1 MSYTKNDLQPSGL
14 NPGETAVT
22 LDDGTIVAVQATSSV
37 QDTSGSPVIA
47 ATARAIHAD
56 GTPVTLPDGSPVAS
70 AFQHTSC
77 AQEVTDAGGIANV
90 QKCVLMAVLGEDT
103 APMWQDDLAKPMLA
117 NASIRTYLA
126 SAASAGPVD
135 AGALL

>member
-1 MSYTKNDLQPSGL
+1 MSYTKNNPQPTGL

-22 LDDGTIVAVQATSSV
+22 LDTGAIIAVQATSSV
-37 QDTSGSPVIA
+37 QDSSGSPIIA
-47 ATARAIHAD
+47 ATARAIKAD
-56 GTPVTLPDGSPVAS
+56 GTPETLPDGSPIAS

-77 AQEVTDAGGIANV
+77 AQEITAAGGIAAV
-90 QKCVLMAVLGEDT
+90 QKCVLMAVLGEPT
-103 APMWQDDLAKPMLA
+103 APLWQDPSAAAMLA

-126 SAASAGPVD
+126 SAAHAGPVN

>member
-1 MSYTKNDLQPSGL
+1 MSYSKTDPAPAGL

-37 QDTSGSPVIA
+37 QETSGSPVIA
-47 ATARAIHAD
+47 ATARAIKAD
-56 GTPVTLPDGSPVAS
+56 GTPETLPDGSPIAS
-70 AFQHTSC
+70 SLMHTSNPDES
-77 AQEVTDAGGIANV
+77 ASAGGIAAV
-90 QKCVLMAVLGEDT
+90 QKCVLMAVLGEPT
-103 APMWQDDLAKPMLA
+103 APLWQDPVHSTMLA

-126 SAASAGPVD
+126 SAKAAGPVD